1 MSMFKYKDIIEEGDL
16 VIVYLDVRHL
26 YPITIKKDEVFQSKY
41 GALKHNDCIGKKFG
55 SVISCTKGW
64 VYALFPTPELW
75 TVTLPHRTQILYA
88 ADISL
93 IVLQLDLKPGSIV
106 CEAGTGSGSLSH
118 ALIRAIAP
126 SGFLYTFD
134 FHEQR
139 VEVVRNEFEAHGL
152 SSFVK
157 VEHRDVCSDG
167 FNIEEVADAVFL
179 DLPNPWDVVPFTTK
193 TFKLTGG
200 RICTFSPC
208 IEQVQ
213 RTCIALQE
221 CKFQDIV
228 TVECLQRIHE
238 VKRITQSIIN
248 FDNTKNDDTSFE
260 KPKDDDGDDV
270 EEKEQ
275 SPNKNGSGHNPQK
288 EIETV
293 THWAA
298 VPPLQTPGHTGY
310 LTYASF
316 IPPCKS

>member
-1 MSMFKYKDIIEEGDL
+1 MFKYKDIIEEGDL
-16 VIVYLDVRHL
+16 VILYVDVRHM
-26 YPITIKKDEVFQSKY
+26 YPITITRDEIFQSKY

-64 VYALFPTPELW
+64 VYVLFPTPELW

-93 IVLQLDLKPGSIV
+93 IVVQLDLKPGSVV

-139 VEVVRNEFEAHGL
+139 VEAVQKEFKAHGL

-167 FNIEEVADAVFL
+167 FGIDEIADAVFL
-179 DLPNPWDVVPFTTK
+179 DLPNPWDVIPFTLK

-213 RTCIALQE
+213 RTCLALQE
-221 CKFQDIV
+221 CGFQDIV
-228 TVECLQRIHE
+228 TVECLQRMYE
-238 VKRITQSIIN
+238 VRRITQTVMN
-248 FDNTKNDDTSFE
+248 FDDTKVDDTSFDKCKE
-260 KPKDDDGDDV
+260 DDADDMEV
-270 EEKEQ
+270 QQQ
-275 SPNKNGSGHNPQK
+275 SSNKNSSGQNARK
-288 EIETV
+288 ENETV
-293 THWAA
+293 AHWAA

-316 IPPCKS
+316 MSSCKS